1 MKRFISHFKNWF
13 MGHSLRAKL
22 TVTFSSVMVL
32 LLLLLM
38 VLLNRFITGNYRQQL
53 LESTEKSCEQAYAFL
68 QNYLDTMVNVSN
80 QIYYNT
86 DLQKT
91 MTSEEFNAD
100 RSIGVQ
106 YREFLRLD
114 KVFSTA
120 EMVDVIYR
128 ARVFI
133 PDEIFYSYNRKHF
146 AGYSDLLEHP
156 EFEGISEKLQ
166 WGAVYFS
173 TPREEEI
180 PGLFY
185 TVNLFSMFR
194 VIRTTD
200 GAARP
205 VTVEEISVQT
215 KMLQEVLSKSD
226 ITQSGLIYL
235 VDGNGNIVSSSVGS
249 LTRIADW
256 EKKGTLP
263 EISEGGPAWTSQR
276 LENEEYLMRQQ
287 RLELPGWTL
296 VTLVPE
302 EEITR
307 QTAPVSSVILSLSLV
322 AVALAFLAAVLIARS
337 YTRRL
342 EQLDRMM
349 NSVQKGNLDVPVER
363 PEGDE
368 IGRLFQSFSRMTQ
381 ELKELMDRQ
390 YFSGQEVKAAHLK
403 ALRAQINPHFLYN
416 TLDLINWE
424 AIDHDLPQV
433 AEIAQNLAKFYRISL
448 NKGDQIVTVREE
460 LSHVEAYVKIENY
473 HFDGAITLKTRVP
486 EELLSL
492 GCPNIILQPLVEN
505 AIMHGMAENLEIDH
519 CTISITGSREGDML
533 VLKVSDD
540 GPGMSEEQLR
550 GLNST
555 DPTESHGYGLKNI
568 DSRLK
573 LSFGEQCGLD
583 FQSVLGK
590 GTTVFVRFPA
600 LPFEKMQEQIK

>member
-1 MKRFISHFKNWF
+1 MKRIVSHLKNWF
-13 MGHSLRAKL
+13 IKHSLRTKL
-22 TVTFSSVMVL
+22 TVTFSTAMIV

-38 VLLNRFITGNYRQQL
+38 VLLNRFMTKSYRQQL
-53 LESTEKSCEQAYAFL
+53 LQSTEKSCEQTYAFL
-68 QNYLDTMVNVSN
+68 QNYLETMVNVSN
-80 QIYYNT
+80 QIYYNN

-100 RSIGVQ
+100 RSLGVQ

-146 AGYSDLLEHP
+146 VGYSALLQHP
-156 EFEGISEKLQ
+156 EYEEIKEKLK

-173 TPREEEI
+173 SPGEEYI
-180 PGLFY
+180 PGLSY

-200 GAARP
+200 GAAKP
-205 VTVEEISVQT
+205 ITVEEISVQT
-215 KMLQEVLSKSD
+215 KMLEQVLSKSD
-226 ITQSGLIYL
+226 ITRDGLIYL
-235 VDGNGNIVSSSVGS
+235 VDAMGNIVSSSKGS
-249 LTRIADW
+249 AENLSRW
-256 EKKGTLP
+256 EQEGKLP
-263 EISEGGPAWTSQR
+263 EIMEEENDWKSQR
-276 LENEEYLMRQQ
+276 LGSEEYLMRQQ
-287 RLELPGWTL
+287 KLSLSGWTL
-296 VTLVPE
+296 VTLIPE
-302 EEITR
+302 KEITR
-307 QTAPVSSVILSLSLV
+307 QTAPISFVIFSFSLV
-322 AVALAFLAAVLIARS
+322 AVAIAFLASVLISRS

-363 PEGDE
+363 PTGDE
-368 IGRLFQSFSRMTQ
+368 VGRLFSSFSQMTQ

-390 YFSGQEVKAAHLK
+390 YLSGQEVKSAQLK

-424 AIDHDLPQV
+424 ALDHDLPQL

-448 NKGDQIVTVREE
+448 NKGDQTVTVKEE

-473 HFDGAITLKTRVP
+473 HFDDAITLRVEVP

-492 GCPNIILQPLVEN
+492 GCPNIILQPLAEN
-505 AIMHGMAENLEIDH
+505 AIMHGIAENLAIEH
-519 CTISITGSREGDML
+519 CTIVITGRREGDDL
-533 VLKVSDD
+533 VLQVADD
-540 GPGMSEEQLR
+540 GPGMSEEQLHS
-550 GLNST
+550 LNST

-573 LSFGEQCGLD
+573 LSFGEGYGLT
-583 FQSVLGK
+583 FQSALGK
-590 GTTVFVRFPA
+590 GTKVSLRFPA
-600 LPFEKMQEQIK
+600 LPFEEMRRQMK